1 MKKWMFCVGLIAVVA
16 CDNEPN
22 SPQVTEVPALPS
34 ATTEGFR
41 AAVVLERSDRNS
53 VVLAVRFDEGSER
66 LGAYQGSITFGTD
79 AFQFVDAS
87 VPDDGYRIFNA
98 ENAGRGVIK
107 FAGFSVEGFT
117 GAEALRINLKPDTNF
132 DPSTIGLVI
141 DVVGTIEGAR
151 VPRAN
156 LAVLDGVYLEPEH
169 GRR

>member
-1 MKKWMFCVGLIAVVA
+1 MKKWMFCVGLIALVA
-16 CDNEPN
+16 CDDEPN

-34 ATTEGFR
+34 ATTDGVR
-41 AAVVLERSDRNS
+41 AAVVLERNDRNS

-66 LGAYQGSITFGTD
+66 LGAYQGSITFETD
-79 AFQFVDAS
+79 AFQFIDAS
-87 VPDDGYRIFNA
+87 VPDDGFRIFNA
-98 ENAGRGVIK
+98 GNAGLGVIK

-117 GAEALRINLKPDTNF
+117 GTEALRINLNPGTDF

-151 VPRAN
+151 VPQAN
-156 LAVLDGVYLEPEH
+156 LVVLDGVYLEPEP

>member
-1 MKKWMFCVGLIAVVA
+1 MKKWMFCVGLIAAVA
-16 CDNEPN
+16 CDDEPN

-41 AAVVLERSDRNS
+41 AAVVLERNDRDS
-53 VVLAVRFDEGSER
+53 VVLTVRFDENSER
-66 LGAYQGSITFGTD
+66 LGAYQGSITFETD

-87 VPDDGYRIFNA
+87 VPDDGFRIFNA
-98 ENAGRGVIK
+98 EPAGRGVIK
-107 FAGFSVEGFT
+107 FAGFSVAGFT
-117 GAEALRINLKPDTNF
+117 GTEALRINLKPKTNF
-132 DPSTIGLVI
+132 DPSKIGLVI

-156 LAVLDGVYLEPEH
+156 LVVLDGVYLEPED